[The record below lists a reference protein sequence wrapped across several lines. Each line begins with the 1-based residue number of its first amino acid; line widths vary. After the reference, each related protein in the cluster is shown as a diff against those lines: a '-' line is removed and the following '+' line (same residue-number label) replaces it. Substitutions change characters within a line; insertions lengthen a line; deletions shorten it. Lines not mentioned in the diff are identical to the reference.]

1 MDSSRSAQRAVIQF
15 LRAEGKHASQMYRR
29 MKEVHG
35 GQYLP
40 RCTIFR
46 WCQRFEARR
55 VNIKDLPRPGL
66 AHVVTNSA
74 TFLGWMSSCSKGTV
88 HYIIHK
94 MIGYDK
100 VCAQWVSKYLA
111 EKQQT

>member
-15 LRAEGKHASQMYRR
+15 LRAEGKHASQIYHRI
-29 MKEVHG
+29 KEVHG

-46 WCQRFEARR
+46 WCQRFEAGR
-55 VNIKDLPRPGL
+55 VNIKDFPRPAL

-74 TFLGWMSSCSKGTV
+74 TFLRWMSSCSKGTG
-88 HYIIHK
+88 HFIIHK
-94 MIGYDK
+94 MIGYGN
-100 VCAQWVSKYLA
+100 VCSQRVPKYL
-111 EKQQT
+111 